1 MLDREHKLQVF
12 MNVP

>member
-1 MLDREHKLQVF
+1 MLDREHELQVF